1 MGQLRTFDQSSMNIL
16 SRIAIFGVAV
26 LSAASALAGPID
38 VCAMD
43 KPPADSKVRSTHA
56 GKLLTY
62 PQLLPSTY
70 TGCRVTWLED
80 GRRLATVHLDAG
92 RVRSVDV
99 HEPDGEI
106 KRCAFD
112 VRGALTAGYAA
123 ECMPAENWVK

>member
-1 MGQLRTFDQSSMNIL
+1 MNFL
-16 SRIAIFGVAV
+16 YRIAILGATM
-26 LSAASALAGPID
+26 LSAAGALAGALD

-43 KPPADSKVRSTHA
+43 KPPAGSKVRSTHA

-62 PQLLPSTY
+62 PQSLPSTY

-80 GRRLATVHLDAG
+80 GHRLATVHLDAG

-99 HEPDGEI
+99 HEPGGGT

-112 VRGALTAGYAA
+112 A
-123 ECMPAENWVK
+123 

>member
-1 MGQLRTFDQSSMNIL
+1 MSFLC
-16 SRIAIFGVAV
+16 RIAILGVTM
-26 LSAASALAGPID
+26 LPTTGALAGALD

-43 KPPADSKVRSTHA
+43 KPPAGSKVRSTHA

-80 GRRLATVHLDAG
+80 GHRLATVHLDAG
-92 RVRSVDV
+92 RVTSVDV
-99 HEPDGEI
+99 HEPDGET
-106 KRCAFD
+106 KRCTFD
-112 VRGALTAGYAA
+112 ALGALTGGDAA